1 MAEKAD
7 RVLVGVITGAHG
19 VRGEVKLR
27 SFTHEATAI
36 ARYGML
42 ATAADKPVRVMALKP
57 NKGGFIARL
66 SGVADRSQAEAL
78 KGEQLFVPRDRL
90 PEAGPGEAYVH
101 DLIGSAVRLK
111 DGTLAGEI
119 AGVPNYGA
127 GDLIEVKFAGRKE
140 TVLVPF
146 ADPFV
151 PEIDPEQR
159 TVTVD
164 LPEGYLD
171 ES

>member
-1 MAEKAD
+1 MDERDD

-19 VRGEVKLR
+19 IRGEVKLR
-27 SFTHEATAI
+27 SFTQEPTAI
-36 ARYGML
+36 ARYGVL
-42 ATAADKPVRVMALKP
+42 ATAAGKPVRVIATKA
-57 NKGGFIARL
+57 NKSGLIARL

-78 KGEQLFVPRDRL
+78 KGERLFVPRNRL
-90 PEAGPGEAYVH
+90 PDVKPGEAYVH
-101 DLIGSAVRLK
+101 DLVGSAVRLK
-111 DGTLAGEI
+111 DGTLVGEV
-119 AGVPNYGA
+119 AGVSNYGA
-127 GDLIEVKFAGRKE
+127 GDLIEIRMAGRKE

>member
-1 MAEKAD
+1 MAEKDD
-7 RVLVGVITGAHG
+7 RVLVGAITGAHG
-19 VRGEVKLR
+19 IRGEVKLR
-27 SFTHEATAI
+27 SFTQELTAI
-36 ARYGML
+36 ARYGVL
-42 ATAADKPVRVMALKP
+42 ATASGKTIRVIAVKPD
-57 NKGGFIARL
+57 KGGLVARL

-78 KGEQLFVPRDRL
+78 KGEQLFVPRNRL
-90 PEAGPGEAYVH
+90 PEVRPGEAYVH

-111 DGTLAGEI
+111 DGTLVGEV
-119 AGVPNYGA
+119 AGVSNYGA
-127 GDLIEVKFAGRKE
+127 GDLIEIRFAGRKE

-164 LPEGYLD
+164 LPEEYLD
-171 ES
+171 AS